1 MPAISECAGNAY
13 RSDGVKP
20 VSVLHNFSL
29 NRFHPGLYAR
39 TLERYFGDDVADMAN
54 SFCGYRIFFKNIPGY
69 FWANSI
75 ISSVEFPIRNIVEQR
90 GKLHYKK
97 ICAFTFGDMFRH
109 IPHPNDMPPIVSGAL
124 AGKFLFYRAGNYF
137 NDLLLFWIHGNQK
150 LLLALSDETFSLSQ
164 KMRVNQPPGAA
175 ASASSIT
182 SSWRRGW
189 DSNPR

>member
-1 MPAISECAGNAY
+1 MPAIGECAGNTD
-13 RSDGVKP
+13 RSDCIK
-20 VSVLHNFSL
+20 SVCILHNFSL

-39 TLERYFGDDVADMAN
+39 TLERYFGDDVADMVN

-69 FWANSI
+69 FGTNSI
-75 ISSVEFPIRNIVEQR
+75 VPGVEFPICNIVQQR
-90 GKLHYKK
+90 CKFYYK
-97 ICAFTFGDMFRH
+97 IIGAFAFGDVFRH
-109 IPHPNDMPPIVSGAL
+109 LPHPNDMPPIVSGAL